1 MRQILLPFKYEEE
14 TKTSGL
20 TSLAGLPLY
29 LDLLYSLNIPG
40 LMRRQLDAGAHE
52 GTAWTPGD
60 IALTLVLLNLAGG
73 EHVADL
79 RILESDAGFCS
90 LMGKNQ
96 RIKFPVSY

>member
-40 LMRRQLDAGAHE
+40 LMRRQLDADVHE

-73 EHVADL
+73 EHVDDL
-79 RILESDAGFCS
+79 PKYLIL
-90 LMGKNQ
+90 
-96 RIKFPVSY
+96 IKIVIL